1 LLRASTPSFFFF
13 LSRVLRFAGAKA
25 WMPGASPGMT
35 VFVVI
40 TLFATAAQAD
50 PVEDFYRG
58 KIINM
63 IVGTG
68 ENAGAIESYPRNL
81 IEIIAHYIPGRPT
94 LIVRNMPG
102 GAGVTAANYIYGVAP
117 QDGTYW
123 GFITRGFMM
132 APLLGIAQAKFEPPK
147 FNWIGSTAR
156 EVSVG
161 AVWNAST
168 PVRSLEDAMRQEVI
182 VGGTGL
188 SNDTGFFPTLLD
200 KLIGT
205 RFKVI
210 VGYKSVAEVELAMQ
224 KGEVQGKIGWTWGS
238 LNSGPTADWLAEKKV
253 SVIVQM
259 GLAKSP
265 RIPPTVPLALDYAK
279 TQEDRQVMQ
288 LIFSP
293 SEAGYPSFMGPGV
306 PPERIAAIRKAFNQA
321 VADPRFVELC
331 QQQKLPL
338 DPLTG
343 EEVQKIVT
351 GIYAMPETVIRR
363 TRELMPAS

>member
-1 LLRASTPSFFFF
+1 MGRAAPAHFLRAFSVPSVFSVVNAA
-13 LSRVLRFAGAKA
+13 LATALASAG
-25 WMPGASPGMT
+25 
-35 VFVVI
+35 
-40 TLFATAAQAD
+40 LFATTALAD
-50 PVEDFYRG
+50 PIEDFYRG
-58 KIINM
+58 KVINLII
-63 IVGTG
+63 GTG
-68 ENAGAIESYPRNL
+68 ENAGAIEAYPRNL
-81 IEIIAHYIPGRPT
+81 IEVIGHYIPGHPT

-102 GAGVTAANYIYGVAP
+102 GAGVTAANYIYSVAP

-132 APLLGIAQAKFEPPK
+132 GPLLGIAQAKFEPPK

-161 AVWNAST
+161 AVWNAT
-168 PVRSLEDAMRQEVI
+168 THVRSIEDAMKQEVI
-182 VGGTGL
+182 VGGTGM
-188 SNDTGFFPTLLD
+188 SNDTGFFPALLN

-238 LNSGPTADWLAEKKV
+238 LNAGPTADWLAEKKIT
-253 SVIVQM
+253 VIVQM

-265 RIPPTVPLALDYAK
+265 RIPETVPLALDYA
-279 TQEDRQVMQ
+279 QADEDRQVMQ

-293 SEAGYPSFMGPGV
+293 SETGYPSFMGPGV
-306 PPERIAAIRKAFNQA
+306 PPARIAAIRKAFGQA
-321 VADPRFVELC
+321 VSDPRFIELC
-331 QQQKLPL
+331 KQQRLPV

-343 EEVQKIVT
+343 EQVQKIVT
-351 GIYAMPETVIRR
+351 GIYGMPEAVIKR

>member
-1 LLRASTPSFFFF
+1 
-13 LSRVLRFAGAKA
+13 
-25 WMPGASPGMT
+25 
-35 VFVVI
+35 
-40 TLFATAAQAD
+40 
-50 PVEDFYRG
+50 
-58 KIINM
+58 M

-68 ENAGAIESYPRNL
+68 ENGGAIEAYPRAL
-81 IEIIAHYIPGRPT
+81 AETIARYIPGHPT

-102 GAGVTAANYIYGVAP
+102 GAGVTAANYIYSVAP

-132 APLLGIAQAKFEPPK
+132 APLLGIAQAKFAPPK

-161 AVWNAST
+161 AVWNAAT
-168 PVRSLEDAMRQEVI
+168 EVRSIEDAMHQEVI
-182 VGGTGL
+182 VGGTGM
-188 SNDTGFFPTLLD
+188 SNDTGFFPALLN

-205 RFKVI
+205 KFKVI

-238 LNSGPTADWLAEKKV
+238 LNSGPTADWISENKIT
-253 SVIVQM
+253 VIVQM
-259 GLAKSP
+259 GLGKSP
-265 RIPPTVPLALDYAK
+265 RIPQTVPLALDYAR
-279 TQEDRQVMQ
+279 TQGDRQVMQ
-288 LIFSP
+288 LIFAP

-306 PPERIAAIRKAFNQA
+306 PEERVAAIRKAFGQT
-321 VADPRFVELC
+321 VQDPRFIEMVK
-331 QQQKLPL
+331 QQRLPL

-343 EEVQKIVT
+343 EEVQNIVS
-351 GIYAMPETVIRR
+351 GIYAMPAPVVQR

>member
-1 LLRASTPSFFFF
+1 
-13 LSRVLRFAGAKA
+13 
-25 WMPGASPGMT
+25 MPGSSPGMT
-35 VFVVI
+35 ALLVLACVAP
-40 TLFATAAQAD
+40 LAAHAD

-58 KIINM
+58 KVINM
-63 IVGTG
+63 IIGTG
-68 ENAGAIESYPRNL
+68 ENAGAIEAYPRNL
-81 IEIIAHYIPGRPT
+81 MEVIGQYIPGHPT

-132 APLLGIAQAKFEPPK
+132 GPLLGIAQAKFEPPK

-161 AVWNAST
+161 AVWNAT
-168 PVRSLEDAMRQEVI
+168 TKVRTLEDAMKDEVI
-182 VGGTGL
+182 VGGTGM

-238 LNSGPTADWLAEKKV
+238 LNAGPTADWLAEQKIT
-253 SVIVQM
+253 VIVQM

-265 RIPPTVPLALDYAK
+265 RIPETVPLALDYARNA
-279 TQEDRQVMQ
+279 EDRQVMQ

-293 SEAGYPSFMGPGV
+293 SETGYPSFMGPGV

-321 VADPRFVELC
+321 VADPRFAELC
-331 QQQKLPL
+331 KQQRLPV

-343 EEVQKIVT
+343 EAVQTLVT
-351 GIYAMPETVIRR
+351 GIYGMPEAVIKR